1 MQFIVNENVLIPRA
15 DTEILVEEAIKLI
28 QSKNHILE
36 MCTGSGAIAISLAKY
51 IKNVNITAT
60 DISKEA
66 LEIAKQNA
74 KKLLKKQDI
83 EFIQSDMFE
92 NVKNKYNIIISNPP
106 YIKTEEIKEYK
117 LQYEPKL
124 ALDGGEDGLRFY
136 RKIIQEG
143 IKHLKPE
150 GIMLLEI
157 GYNQKREVIEIIEKT
172 QQYKEIYSKK
182 DLFGNDRIIV
192 CRKKE

>member
-157 GYNQKREVIEIIEKT
+157 GYNQKREVI
-172 QQYKEIYSKK
+172 
-182 DLFGNDRIIV
+182 
-192 CRKKE
+192 